1 MKNSNKS
8 LKSLCWGTSVLLA
21 GLVALPAFAEDEI
34 NVEQIRKELHQA
46 AATGANDAT
55 TGKDFALSDKEI
67 AAENARLDA
76 EEAELLKKLSS
87 PEAQALMKDV
97 AAGKTEA
104 IPTAA
109 SLEKDPTLAASETGI
124 APAAMT
130 ARAETQ
136 LSGTVKVES
145 EEIPLVR
152 KVDSTGSAASA
163 DAKASL
169 KSGSERLLPPESD
182 ESLKVKTLTVTKN
195 DKMLKAEPEVKTIKA
210 TAADSSDAS
219 LKGLNAQLAA
229 LRKTNMELSTKL
241 QRSDATVSDLTKQL
255 ENAKNRL
262 MLAETEVERL
272 AGAID
277 VRNRSAAARIG
288 GTGGASGGGQMQ
300 QQAQPNIAPV
310 VQRVQPR
317 PSDDTPVATVVSE
330 KANLRTGPGADN
342 SPLMSVTR
350 GTRLVVETKQG
361 DWYRVIS
368 PTGTR
373 AWVSSDVV
381 AFGPTSQ
388 SSPTRTVRIR
398 GFDGSL
404 ESDNSMPGKS
414 AQ

>member
-1 MKNSNKS
+1 
-8 LKSLCWGTSVLLA
+8 
-21 GLVALPAFAEDEI
+21 
-34 NVEQIRKELHQA
+34 
-46 AATGANDAT
+46 
-55 TGKDFALSDKEI
+55 
-67 AAENARLDA
+67 
-76 EEAELLKKLSS
+76 
-87 PEAQALMKDV
+87 
-97 AAGKTEA
+97 
-104 IPTAA
+104 
-109 SLEKDPTLAASETGI
+109 
-124 APAAMT
+124 
-130 ARAETQ
+130 
-136 LSGTVKVES
+136 
-145 EEIPLVR
+145 
-152 KVDSTGSAASA
+152 
-163 DAKASL
+163 
-169 KSGSERLLPPESD
+169 
-182 ESLKVKTLTVTKN
+182 
-195 DKMLKAEPEVKTIKA
+195 
-210 TAADSSDAS
+210 
-219 LKGLNAQLAA
+219 
-229 LRKTNMELSTKL
+229 
-241 QRSDATVSDLTKQL
+241 
-255 ENAKNRL
+255 
-262 MLAETEVERL
+262 
-272 AGAID
+272 
-277 VRNRSAAARIG
+277 
-288 GTGGASGGGQMQ
+288 MQ